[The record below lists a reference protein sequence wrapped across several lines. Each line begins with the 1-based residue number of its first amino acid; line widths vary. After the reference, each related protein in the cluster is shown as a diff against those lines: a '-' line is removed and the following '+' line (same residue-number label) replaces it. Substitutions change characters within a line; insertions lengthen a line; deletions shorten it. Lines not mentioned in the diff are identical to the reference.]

1 VVNDPTN
8 KFIFGDEKVELEG
21 VVVVFVVVGVD
32 GIEVEGLEA
41 TAWKLCASDV
51 PPEVAGVL
59 AALALV
65 IIVAVL
71 VPLSYKYCGRQR
83 QT

>member
-51 PPEVAGVL
+51 PPEVAG
-59 AALALV
+59 ALALV

-71 VPLSYKYCGRQR
+71 VSLSYKYCGRRR